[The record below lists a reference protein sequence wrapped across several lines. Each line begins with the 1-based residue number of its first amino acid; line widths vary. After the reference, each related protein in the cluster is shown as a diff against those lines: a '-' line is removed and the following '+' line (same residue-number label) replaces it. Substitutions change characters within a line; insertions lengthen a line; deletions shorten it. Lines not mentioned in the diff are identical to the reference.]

1 MDKPSTNWCRISSI
15 HSIEKIGFVPHATNQ
30 VFEPKRKLENLVH
43 VEKNMKKPCYL
54 WYFYVYLHS
63 NLEATKGAVV
73 GLGSCPGTK

>member
-43 VEKNMKKPCYL
+43 VEKHMKQ
-54 WYFYVYLHS
+54 
-63 NLEATKGAVV
+63 T
-73 GLGSCPGTK
+73 